1 MQGVGVLMDIDIR
14 SIVNTVLLEQTQ
26 QTDFSGEKTITTYYS
41 GSFSYW
47 SINKWY
53 PDQNRALFWKRFQAW
68 YREVLLRQV
77 TDGVVYSS
85 NRDSFV
91 NWDMT
96 LGTKWTAEEYTNSQG
111 TLKPI
116 LSQTKLYLR
125 YRVVGPWTD
134 FNVTF

>member
-1 MQGVGVLMDIDIR
+1 M
-14 SIVNTVLLEQTQ
+14 LEQTQ
-26 QTDFSGEKTITTYYS
+26 QTDFGGEKTITTYYS
-41 GSFSYW
+41 
-47 SINKWY
+47 
-53 PDQNRALFWKRFQAW
+53 AW

-111 TLKPI
+111 KIYGHVLVKG
-116 LSQTKLYLR
+116 S
-125 YRVVGPWTD
+125 YR
-134 FNVTF
+134 